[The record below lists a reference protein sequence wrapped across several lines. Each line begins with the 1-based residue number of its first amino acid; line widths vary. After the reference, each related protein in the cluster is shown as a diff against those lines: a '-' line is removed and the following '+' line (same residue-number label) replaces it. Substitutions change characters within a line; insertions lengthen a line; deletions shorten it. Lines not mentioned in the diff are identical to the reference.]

1 MLHCQSDLKSFLF
14 LFFILKKKGLI
25 FQELIIYI
33 YINNEC
39 DLRDTKHCKFRFE
52 GYFCVVYSIN
62 THLKVLHYN
71 IFIQVMLY
79 IHHTLILSH
88 FVGVAF
94 SISL

>member
-1 MLHCQSDLKSFLF
+1 MTVIEGLLNLVMLALKD
-14 LFFILKKKGLI
+14 
-25 FQELIIYI
+25 IYGI
-33 YINNEC
+33 YV
-39 DLRDTKHCKFRFE
+39 
-52 GYFCVVYSIN
+52 CVVCSIN

-79 IHHTLILSH
+79 IHYTLILSH